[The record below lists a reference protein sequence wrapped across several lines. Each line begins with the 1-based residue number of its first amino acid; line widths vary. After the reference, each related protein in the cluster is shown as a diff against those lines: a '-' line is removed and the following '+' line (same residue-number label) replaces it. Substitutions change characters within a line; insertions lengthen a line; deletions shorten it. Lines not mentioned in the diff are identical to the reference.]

1 MVELLRGDFVTW
13 THSGEVR
20 RRCVLVFFGDDFGD
34 DDGDEVILKVGDG
47 LYAKASVDDLT
58 LEERGSAENARE
70 WLEMIGKFAVRDGV
84 AETAEEFADDIILE
98 EDELRRVRFRPN

>member
-20 RRCVLVFFGDDFGD
+20 RRCVLVFFGD